1 MILSKD
7 IKVVSRNIVTTSR
20 GRCMG
25 PIHTYTEKVS
35 YILGMISQGAKVVEV
50 IDGQEIELNELNFD
64 KDNRKPVEVKVQ
76 MVPVTSQDSDNESDS
91 KVEESDEDSEGQIE
105 ESNEDSEGQV
115 EEDTDESDED
125 SEGQIEESNEDSE
138 EADQEPQSK
147 EIVNLSSAKKNKKK
161 NKNKNKQQN
170 TQAPTEAIIT
180 EE

>member
-105 ESNEDSEGQV
+105 ESNEDSE
-115 EEDTDESDED
+115 
-125 SEGQIEESNEDSE
+125 